1 MSEVIMT
8 NAQRVRAL
16 AIAREN
22 GGGHA
27 PCRWAWPNERNCWNG
42 KSARRG
48 PGQAYS
54 GPSKRT
60 VAKRASR
67 RATKRSH

>member
-1 MSEVIMT
+1 MT

-27 PCRWAWPNERNCWNG
+27 PCRWAWPNERNCWRTSQSG
-42 KSARRG
+42 KWSPPKTKFTAT
-48 PGQAYS
+48 

-60 VAKRASR
+60 IAKRAAR
-67 RATKRSH
+67 RAAKRSH